1 MNRLDGAKGPRSL
14 PDLGPTA
21 RGPPPVPPK
30 VCVIRLSEGRDRGPG
45 QAWGQ
50 GLGSQPFPSRV
61 HRLRQPSQELHVLV
75 HICALSAA
83 TGQAGRKRRPPA
95 LHRAE
100 GAGRT
105 PTPQPS
111 SGIPWASLPSLLPA
125 GAAAGLTAVRQPLTA
140 QLAAPP
146 DFLCPEPARAGLA
159 PSGAEVEA
167 ALLSRRCRPPPPG
180 RPPGSATAPRW
191 GPSGERRLQTV

>member
-1 MNRLDGAKGPRSL
+1 MLA
-14 PDLGPTA
+14 
-21 RGPPPVPPK
+21 
-30 VCVIRLSEGRDRGPG
+30 
-45 QAWGQ
+45 
-50 GLGSQPFPSRV
+50 
-61 HRLRQPSQELHVLV
+61 

-95 LHRAE
+95 LHGAE

-111 SGIPWASLPSLLPA
+111 SRVPWASLPSLLLA

-146 DFLCPEPARAGLA
+146 DFLRPEPARAGLA

-167 ALLSRRCRPPPPG
+167 ALVSRPAG
-180 RPPGSATAPRW
+180 RHPLGALRDLHQTRVGVPA
-191 GPSGERRLQTV
+191 GERRTQTV